1 MSKFNDEVV
10 SKEVLETL
18 TKDLNFNLPDVNLD
32 NISLDDINVEI
43 PTELLNE
50 LKQAPTQ
57 INIDTLTKPEIG
69 GDATFDRLMYAV
81 KIHLKEEVDKGRI
94 TGSEYANAYVT
105 MAGNAMQSA
114 VQYELNRYQ
123 TNYQAILSHINA
135 ITAIIEAKCKLASS
149 KVELATAKVM
159 YASSVAQANNHRATY
174 ADTVM
179 NLGIKDAN
187 YGLVNAQKD
196 SVDATVIREDSVSAQ
211 QIKLIASQKDST
223 DAAVVRE
230 NSLSAQQIKLMES
243 QKNSTDAAIIRDNNV
258 SEQQIKLMGS
268 QKASTDASVV
278 RDDRVADE
286 NIKVSEKQIEQMG
299 QNIEASKASVIRD
312 DSVSAQQISL
322 MGSQKASID
331 ASVIRDDSVSAQQIR
346 LMGSQKDS
354 IDAAVIRENNLTDQQ
369 IKSYIIKDKR
379 ECAKIYSD
387 SYITN
392 LSVDAGMKVPDSM
405 TDTNISSV
413 MNSLR
418 QASGL

>member
-10 SKEVLETL
+10 SKEMLETL
-18 TKDLNFNLPDVNLD
+18 TRDLNFNIPDIDLD
-32 NISLDDINVEI
+32 SISLDDLDIEV
-43 PTELLNE
+43 PTELLDA
-50 LKQAPTQ
+50 LKQSPTQ

-94 TGSEYANAYVT
+94 TGSEYASAYVT

-135 ITAIIEAKCKLASS
+135 ITAIVEAKCKLASS
-149 KVELATAKVM
+149 KVQLATAKVM

-196 SVDATVIREDSVSAQ
+196 SVDA
-211 QIKLIASQKDST
+211 
-223 DAAVVRE
+223 
-230 NSLSAQQIKLMES
+230 
-243 QKNSTDAAIIRDNNV
+243 
-258 SEQQIKLMGS
+258 
-268 QKASTDASVV
+268 
-278 RDDRVADE
+278 
-286 NIKVSEKQIEQMG
+286 
-299 QNIEASKASVIRD
+299 
-312 DSVSAQQISL
+312 
-322 MGSQKASID
+322 
-331 ASVIRDDSVSAQQIR
+331 SVIRDDSVSAQQIR

-354 IDAAVIRENNLTDQQ
+354 IDAAVIREDAVSAQQIKLMVSQKDSIDASVIRENNLTDQQ

-405 TDTNISSV
+405 TDTNISAV
-413 MNSLR
+413 MDSLR

>member
-10 SKEVLETL
+10 SKEMLETL
-18 TKDLNFNLPDVNLD
+18 TRDLNFNIPDIDLD
-32 NISLDDINVEI
+32 SISLDDLDIEI
-43 PTELLNE
+43 PTELLDA
-50 LKQAPTQ
+50 LKQSPTQ

-196 SVDATVIREDSVSAQ
+196 SIDATVIREDAVSAQ
-211 QIKLIASQKDST
+211 QIKLM
-223 DAAVVRE
+223 V
-230 NSLSAQQIKLMES
+230 
-243 QKNSTDAAIIRDNNV
+243 
-258 SEQQIKLMGS
+258 
-268 QKASTDASVV
+268 
-278 RDDRVADE
+278 
-286 NIKVSEKQIEQMG
+286 
-299 QNIEASKASVIRD
+299 
-312 DSVSAQQISL
+312 
-322 MGSQKASID
+322 
-331 ASVIRDDSVSAQQIR
+331 
-346 LMGSQKDS
+346 SQKDS
-354 IDAAVIRENNLTDQQ
+354 IDASVIRENNLTDQQ

-405 TDTNISSV
+405 TDSNISAV
-413 MNSLR
+413 MTSLR

>member
-10 SKEVLETL
+10 SKEMLETL
-18 TKDLNFNLPDVNLD
+18 TRDLNFNIPDIDLD
-32 NISLDDINVEI
+32 NISLDDLDIEI
-43 PTELLNE
+43 PTELLDA
-50 LKQAPTQ
+50 LKQSQTQ

-196 SVDATVIREDSVSAQ
+196 S
-211 QIKLIASQKDST
+211 
-223 DAAVVRE
+223 
-230 NSLSAQQIKLMES
+230 
-243 QKNSTDAAIIRDNNV
+243 
-258 SEQQIKLMGS
+258 
-268 QKASTDASVV
+268 
-278 RDDRVADE
+278 
-286 NIKVSEKQIEQMG
+286 
-299 QNIEASKASVIRD
+299 
-312 DSVSAQQISL
+312 
-322 MGSQKASID
+322 
-331 ASVIRDDSVSAQQIR
+331 
-346 LMGSQKDS
+346 

-405 TDTNISSV
+405 TDTNISAV
-413 MNSLR
+413 MDSLR

>member
-10 SKEVLETL
+10 SKEMLETL
-18 TKDLNFNLPDVNLD
+18 TRDLNFNIPDIDLD
-32 NISLDDINVEI
+32 SISLDDLDIEV
-43 PTELLNE
+43 PTELLDA
-50 LKQAPTQ
+50 LKQSPTQ

-187 YGLVNAQKD
+187 YGLVNANYGL
-196 SVDATVIREDSVSAQ
+196 VNA
-211 QIKLIASQKDST
+211 
-223 DAAVVRE
+223 
-230 NSLSAQQIKLMES
+230 
-243 QKNSTDAAIIRDNNV
+243 
-258 SEQQIKLMGS
+258 
-268 QKASTDASVV
+268 
-278 RDDRVADE
+278 
-286 NIKVSEKQIEQMG
+286 
-299 QNIEASKASVIRD
+299 
-312 DSVSAQQISL
+312 
-322 MGSQKASID
+322 
-331 ASVIRDDSVSAQQIR
+331 
-346 LMGSQKDS
+346 QKDS

-405 TDTNISSV
+405 TDTNISAV
-413 MNSLR
+413 MDSLR

>member
-10 SKEVLETL
+10 SKEMLETL
-18 TKDLNFNLPDVNLD
+18 TRDLNFNIPDIDLD
-32 NISLDDINVEI
+32 SISLDDLDIEI
-43 PTELLNE
+43 PTELLDALE
-50 LKQAPTQ
+50 KSPTQ

-94 TGSEYANAYVT
+94 TGSEYASAYVT

-135 ITAIIEAKCKLASS
+135 ITAIVEAKCKLASS
-149 KVELATAKVM
+149 KVQLATAKVA
-159 YASSVAQANNHRATY
+159 YATSVAQANIQRAAY

-196 SVDATVIREDSVSAQ
+196 SI
-211 QIKLIASQKDST
+211 
-223 DAAVVRE
+223 DAAVV
-230 NSLSAQQIKLMES
+230 
-243 QKNSTDAAIIRDNNV
+243 
-258 SEQQIKLMGS
+258 
-268 QKASTDASVV
+268 
-278 RDDRVADE
+278 
-286 NIKVSEKQIEQMG
+286 
-299 QNIEASKASVIRD
+299 
-312 DSVSAQQISL
+312 
-322 MGSQKASID
+322 
-331 ASVIRDDSVSAQQIR
+331 
-346 LMGSQKDS
+346 
-354 IDAAVIRENNLTDQQ
+354 RENNLTDQQ

-379 ECAKIYSD
+379 ECAKIYSN

-405 TDTNISSV
+405 TDTNISAV
-413 MNSLR
+413 MDSLR

>member
-10 SKEVLETL
+10 SKEMLETL
-18 TKDLNFNLPDVNLD
+18 TKDLNFNIPDIDLD
-32 NISLDDINVEI
+32 SISLDDLDIEV
-43 PTELLNE
+43 PTELLNA
-50 LKQAPTQ
+50 LKQSPTQ

-196 SVDATVIREDSVSAQ
+196 SI
-211 QIKLIASQKDST
+211 
-223 DAAVVRE
+223 DAAVV
-230 NSLSAQQIKLMES
+230 
-243 QKNSTDAAIIRDNNV
+243 
-258 SEQQIKLMGS
+258 
-268 QKASTDASVV
+268 
-278 RDDRVADE
+278 
-286 NIKVSEKQIEQMG
+286 
-299 QNIEASKASVIRD
+299 
-312 DSVSAQQISL
+312 
-322 MGSQKASID
+322 
-331 ASVIRDDSVSAQQIR
+331 
-346 LMGSQKDS
+346 
-354 IDAAVIRENNLTDQQ
+354 RENNLTDQQ

-405 TDTNISSV
+405 TDTNISAV
-413 MNSLR
+413 MDSLR

>member
-10 SKEVLETL
+10 SKEMLETL
-18 TKDLNFNLPDVNLD
+18 TRDLNFNIPDIDLD
-32 NISLDDINVEI
+32 SISLDDLDIEI
-43 PTELLNE
+43 PTELLDA
-50 LKQAPTQ
+50 LKQSPTQ

-196 SVDATVIREDSVSAQ
+196 SVDA
-211 QIKLIASQKDST
+211 
-223 DAAVVRE
+223 
-230 NSLSAQQIKLMES
+230 
-243 QKNSTDAAIIRDNNV
+243 
-258 SEQQIKLMGS
+258 
-268 QKASTDASVV
+268 
-278 RDDRVADE
+278 
-286 NIKVSEKQIEQMG
+286 
-299 QNIEASKASVIRD
+299 
-312 DSVSAQQISL
+312 
-322 MGSQKASID
+322 
-331 ASVIRDDSVSAQQIR
+331 SVIRDDSVSAQQIR

-405 TDTNISSV
+405 TDTNISAV
-413 MNSLR
+413 MDSLR

>member
-10 SKEVLETL
+10 SKEMLETL
-18 TKDLNFNLPDVNLD
+18 TRDLNFNIPDIDLD
-32 NISLDDINVEI
+32 SISLDDLDIEV
-43 PTELLNE
+43 PTELLDA
-50 LKQAPTQ
+50 LKQSPTQ

-196 SVDATVIREDSVSAQ
+196 SIDATVTREDAVSAQ
-211 QIKLIASQKDST
+211 QIKLM
-223 DAAVVRE
+223 V
-230 NSLSAQQIKLMES
+230 
-243 QKNSTDAAIIRDNNV
+243 
-258 SEQQIKLMGS
+258 
-268 QKASTDASVV
+268 
-278 RDDRVADE
+278 
-286 NIKVSEKQIEQMG
+286 
-299 QNIEASKASVIRD
+299 
-312 DSVSAQQISL
+312 
-322 MGSQKASID
+322 
-331 ASVIRDDSVSAQQIR
+331 
-346 LMGSQKDS
+346 SQKDS
-354 IDAAVIRENNLTDQQ
+354 IDASVIRENNLTDQQ

-405 TDTNISSV
+405 TDTNISAV
-413 MNSLR
+413 MDSLR

>member
-10 SKEVLETL
+10 SKEMLETL
-18 TKDLNFNLPDVNLD
+18 TKDLNFNIPDIDLD
-32 NISLDDINVEI
+32 SISLDDLDIEI
-43 PTELLNE
+43 PTELLDA
-50 LKQAPTQ
+50 LKQSPTQ

-196 SVDATVIREDSVSAQ
+196 SVDA
-211 QIKLIASQKDST
+211 
-223 DAAVVRE
+223 
-230 NSLSAQQIKLMES
+230 
-243 QKNSTDAAIIRDNNV
+243 
-258 SEQQIKLMGS
+258 
-268 QKASTDASVV
+268 
-278 RDDRVADE
+278 
-286 NIKVSEKQIEQMG
+286 
-299 QNIEASKASVIRD
+299 
-312 DSVSAQQISL
+312 
-322 MGSQKASID
+322 
-331 ASVIRDDSVSAQQIR
+331 SVIRDDSVSAQQIR

-405 TDTNISSV
+405 TDTNISAV
-413 MNSLR
+413 MDSLR